1 MGISLAADPRLGLV
15 LLVAVFLGNVPE
27 SLGMR
32 HAGRSW
38 RHIVTVWGA
47 AAVACTLA
55 SIVGYALLGG
65 LSANLTGALLAV
77 AAGGILAMLADTM
90 MPQAFED
97 GGPVIAMATAG
108 GFACAFLL
116 SHLTV

>member
-1 MGISLAADPRLGLV
+1 
-15 LLVAVFLGNVPE
+15 
-27 SLGMR
+27 MR
-32 HAGRSW
+32 HAGRSR
-38 RHIVTVWGA
+38 RHVVTVWGGA
-47 AAVACTLA
+47 ALACTLA

-65 LSANLTGALLAV
+65 LSANLIGALLAL

-90 MPQAFED
+90 MPEAFED

-116 SHLTV
+116 SHLTG